1 MSRPEAFRLVSDMT
15 HMERRAIMDRGEFW
29 NFHTW
34 EGEDGEAVEYWR
46 AVEGF
51 AGAIRFLRDG
61 EMQSIRVF
69 DYAGAALAILRNIG
83 CCVPGIP
90 A

>member
-29 NFHTW
+29 HFHTW
-34 EGEDGEAVEYWR
+34 AGEDGEAVEYWR
-46 AVEGF
+46 AV
-51 AGAIRFLRDG
+51 AGLGGVIRFLRDG
-61 EMQSIRVF
+61 EMTSIVVF
-69 DYAGAALAILRNIG
+69 DHAGAALAILRNIG

>member
-1 MSRPEAFRLVSDMT
+1 MSEFRLVSDMT

-29 NFHTW
+29 HFHTW
-34 EGEDGEAVEYWR
+34 AGEDGEAVEYWR
-46 AVEGF
+46 AVAGLG
-51 AGAIRFLRDG
+51 GAIRFLRDG
-61 EMQSIRVF
+61 EMASIVVF
-69 DYAGAALAILRNIG
+69 DHAGAALSILRGIG

>member
-1 MSRPEAFRLVSDMT
+1 MSEFRLVSDMT

-29 NFHTW
+29 HFHTW

-46 AVEGF
+46 AVAGLG
-51 AGAIRFLRDG
+51 GAIRFLRDG
-61 EMQSIRVF
+61 EMKSIVSF
-69 DYAGAALAILRNIG
+69 DHAGAALSILREIG

>member
-1 MSRPEAFRLVSDMT
+1 MTNPAPFRLVPDT
-15 HMERRAIMDRGEFW
+15 GHMDRREIMDRGDFW
-29 NFHTW
+29 HFHTW
-34 EGEDGEAVEYWR
+34 EGDDGESVEYWR
-46 AVEGF
+46 AVEGL

-69 DYAGAALAILRNIG
+69 DYAGEAFAILRGIG